1 MECTRVIGHGMA
13 AVAPGSKLRGKFT
26 RNAFTLIELLVVI
39 SIIALLISIL
49 LPALSQARSE
59 AETVVCAS
67 NMHGLTQGLTEYLVS
82 DNDQF
87 PLNGILF
94 PHPATYDPYA
104 NNPSDPNTKFWNNQ
118 QDYRLQGGALYNWL
132 NGSMSNLMAAVTQGG
147 FSGPPY
153 PQANP
158 NIAKIFMC
166 PADLGDRLDG
176 STNNGGN
183 CLTMDPAG
191 QINSGVSQSGGYWSY
206 SINSVLNSQS
216 ATLSQIY
223 NSGSGSS
230 SRGTPPATPWTYP
243 LTRGAITN
251 ANFVVFI
258 EESARN
264 SPFND
269 EVFDPP
275 AFNGGD
281 QLTSRHLGGGNVGFL
296 DGHVEFVHAVEFNN
310 LPQYSGGN
318 GNVTLSE
325 AMQSPITD
333 WFMPNE

>member
-1 MECTRVIGHGMA
+1 
-13 AVAPGSKLRGKFT
+13 
-26 RNAFTLIELLVVI
+26 
-39 SIIALLISIL
+39 
-49 LPALSQARSE
+49 
-59 AETVVCAS
+59 
-67 NMHGLTQGLTEYLVS
+67 
-82 DNDQF
+82 
-87 PLNGILF
+87 
-94 PHPATYDPYA
+94 
-104 NNPSDPNTKFWNNQ
+104 
-118 QDYRLQGGALYNWL
+118 DYRLQGGALYNWL
-132 NGSMSNLMAAVTQGG
+132 NGSMSTLMATVTQGG

-153 PQANP
+153 PRVNEK
-158 NIAKIFMC
+158 IAKIFMC

-176 STNNGGN
+176 STNNNGGN
-183 CLTMDPAG
+183 CLTMDAAG

-216 ATLSQIY
+216 ATLSTIY
-223 NSGSGSS
+223 GSGSGSS
-230 SRGTPPATPWTYP
+230 ASTPPTTPWTYP

-251 ANFVVFI
+251 AHFAVFI

-310 LPQYSGGN
+310 VPQFGSG
-318 GNVTLSE
+318 TIPLSE